1 MRGFIYPAFSKGIS
15 DFSLDNGP
23 EKRYYLLVLHRRI
36 TLKRSRTMP
45 ISFIPYQKEYREQ
58 IRILV
63 ALLDGELQSGEGSRP
78 GSPSPYPR
86 IMGHYQGQP
95 AEIYILQKATPDGTD
110 PLNSAKYLH
119 IRLQCSCS
127 LTLTIS
133 PKSWRSRLARLFWWR
148 RLVTGRE
155 DLDASHTIAS
165 PERGRARRL
174 LSHKKVNNLLYQ
186 LSPFHALSLADGH
199 LLVSYAVTSH
209 HVLMARRVA
218 EVLRRMLRFGR
229 LCQNLA

>member
-1 MRGFIYPAFSKGIS
+1 
-15 DFSLDNGP
+15 
-23 EKRYYLLVLHRRI
+23 
-36 TLKRSRTMP
+36 MP
-45 ISFIPYQKEYREQ
+45 IPFIPYKKEYREQ

-63 ALLDGELQSGEGSRP
+63 ALLGGELQSGEGSKP
-78 GSPSPYPR
+78 GTPSPYPR
-86 IMGHYQGQP
+86 VMGHYQGQP
-95 AEIYILQKATPDGTD
+95 VEICIHQKAAPDGAD

-127 LTLTIS
+127 LMMTIRPHS
-133 PKSWRSRLARLFWWR
+133 RRSRLARIFWWR

-155 DLDASHTIAS
+155 DLDSNYAIAS
-165 PERGRARRL
+165 PERVRARRL

-186 LSPFHALSLADGH
+186 LSPFHSLILDDGH

-209 HVLMARRVA
+209 HTFMARRVA